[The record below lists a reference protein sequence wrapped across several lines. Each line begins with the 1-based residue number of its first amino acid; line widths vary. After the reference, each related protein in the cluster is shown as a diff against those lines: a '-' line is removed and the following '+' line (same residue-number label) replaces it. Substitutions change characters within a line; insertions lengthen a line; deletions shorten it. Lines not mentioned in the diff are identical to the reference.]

1 MPKVPLGILAPPK
14 CLSFHSFLCIPFL
27 TRDCVTQL
35 SRKLK
40 HDYVFLV
47 SVTLV
52 SGERLSSAQVHI
64 HFNDGGAPGG
74 QYALHYK
81 RFGRET
87 EEIIYKG
94 VAADDETGTAAKK
107 QVDIL
112 LQITDAFYIRTSLL
126 YHPLCENIPPLH
138 IVPKS
143 THCESGIALPINP
156 LPNLVRLTTLFVAT
170 NHHG

>member
-94 VAADDETGTAAKK
+94 VGADDETGTAAKNRWTYFCK
-107 QVDIL
+107 
-112 LQITDAFYIRTSLL
+112 LQ
-126 YHPLCENIPPLH
+126 
-138 IVPKS
+138 
-143 THCESGIALPINP
+143 
-156 LPNLVRLTTLFVAT
+156 TLFISAQVCYTILSAKT
-170 NHHG
+170 FLPFISYPKVLTVKVESRCL